1 MNGASLLEKSGVSMG
16 RAYSDDLRG
25 RVLDAVASGS
35 TARGAALRFG
45 VGAATAI
52 RWVARERRTGE
63 RSARRQGPPVRSK
76 LDPHEDYLLDL
87 IEGEV
92 DITLEEMQR
101 RLLAERGIHA
111 SIGLLWKFLARR
123 GITRKKRPV
132 MPRSRNA
139 KT

>member
-1 MNGASLLEKSGVSMG
+1 MG

-35 TARGAALRFG
+35 TARGAAARFG

-52 RWVARERRTGE
+52 RWVARERQTGE
-63 RSARRQGPPVRSK
+63 RSARSQGPPSRSK
-76 LDPHEDYLLDL
+76 LDPHEGFLLGL
-87 IEGEV
+87 IEDEV

-101 RLLAERGIHA
+101 RLLAERDVHA
-111 SIGLLWKFLARR
+111 SIGLLWKFFDRR
-123 GITRKKRPV
+123 GITRKKRPA

-139 KT
+139 RT